1 MMLYRQM
8 KERAK
13 KSLVGALDMAHEYA
27 YLAGFFA
34 RFDERRG
41 RRLTNCALLV
51 ECAID
56 KKYGSL

>member
-1 MMLYRQM
+1 MLYYREH

-27 YLAGFFA
+27 YLAGFYA

-41 RRLTNCALLV
+41 RRLSNCALLV
-51 ECAID
+51 ERSID